1 MITKIDFNPQCIT
14 YSQMNLI
21 FNARFYYR
29 RLTTW
34 TRAYMISR
42 YIGLGSA
49 EDLFSRLYLESL
61 DIGNMLQIIFG
72 RTYSERYSQMVGQF
86 PIALRDLISAQ
97 LEGDTEAMNQHVDQL
112 YRNVAE
118 RAAFLGALNPYWS
131 EAGYRDLFGTYI
143 QYTLEEANSI
153 ASGDY
158 SRDIEIYDQLT
169 AHTNRMGDTFAQG
182 VYEYMTSG
190 QQADYLQL
198 QDNNQCI
205 TVDQMNTIYDIRMF
219 WFELATWTRNYMLS
233 RYKGIGDSEEVFAR
247 LKQVPADYTNT
258 LKLVFGEEVAAGL
271 LQELNTYLDLLNDF
285 ITAQMEGNIDEIDR
299 ITQLLYENAG
309 KRAALIS
316 SVNPF
321 WTVEEWNNRLMNNL
335 RMTIDESTTFLTED
349 YARNIDIFSRILDLA
364 ENTSNYF
371 AQGLFQYISSQQ
383 IEQQ

>member
-118 RAAFLGALNPYWS
+118 RAAFLEALNPYWS

-205 TVDQMNTIYDIRMF
+205 TVDQMNTIYDIRMV

-247 LKQVPADYTNT
+247 LKQVPTDYTNT

-285 ITAQMEGNIDEIDR
+285 ITAQMAGDIDEINR

-371 AQGLFQYISSQQ
+371 AQGLFQYISSIQK
-383 IEQQ
+383 EQQ